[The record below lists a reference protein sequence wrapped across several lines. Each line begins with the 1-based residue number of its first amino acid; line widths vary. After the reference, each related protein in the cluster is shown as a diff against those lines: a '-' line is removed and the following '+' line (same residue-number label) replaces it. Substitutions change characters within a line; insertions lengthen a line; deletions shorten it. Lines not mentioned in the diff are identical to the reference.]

1 MISANE
7 AYKIYQDAKEEVI
20 LVSKAERWMENTLA
34 PDIEKIAKEGWTCFE
49 CLCPTELTNI
59 VLSKLRELG
68 YKASDSGPA
77 NSYTLNKHKI
87 FISWEMKNKY

>member
-7 AYKIYQDAKEEVI
+7 AYKIYQDAKDEAM
-20 LVSKAERWMENTLA
+20 LVSEAEHWMENALA
-34 PDIEKIAKEGWTCFE
+34 PDIELIAKEGWTCCE
-49 CLCPTELTNI
+49 HLCPTELTKI

-77 NSYTLNKHKI
+77 NPCSNKNKI
-87 FISWEMKNKY
+87 FISWEMK

>member
-7 AYKIYQDAKEEVI
+7 AYKIYQNAKEEATLI
-20 LVSKAERWMENTLA
+20 SEAEHWMENTLA
-34 PDIEKIAKEGWTCFE
+34 PDIKTIAKEGWKCFE
-49 CLCPTELTNI
+49 CLCPTEFTNI

-77 NSYTLNKHKI
+77 NPYTLYKHKI
-87 FISWEMKNKY
+87 FVSWDIKNK